1 MWHAKHLPFA
11 PRRAF
16 LFSLAGVACSGVWA
30 QAGGNKS
37 AGLPAKNLWIE
48 LRWVDS
54 SVSAAVVAG
63 VREGAVVIGT
73 SGSVSPRGGASLS
86 TQRRD
91 EHGGQVQRLLVLNGN
106 AASVQFTEN
115 VPMQWV
121 DFGIQVEAQP
131 GAPIS
136 GPPAGK
142 VIAVPRSGFT
152 EQTQGFNV
160 TPQWPGGQAPVR
172 LEVRV
177 QSPTQSSGQASN
189 YGSTQAHGGQGAAGT
204 AQTTVLSTVSAPL
217 GEWVTVAR
225 SGASVQARERGVL
238 STRDA
243 ETQRSR
249 ELQIRVDLAP

>member
-1 MWHAKHLPFA
+1 MLVGMWHAKLPPSA

-16 LFSLAGVACSGVWA
+16 LLGLGLAACNGAWA
-30 QAGGNKS
+30 QAGGNK
-37 AGLPAKNLWIE
+37 ATGLPAKNLWIE

-91 EHGGQVQRLLVLNGN
+91 EQSGQVQRLLVLNGN

-136 GPPAGK
+136 GPPSGK

-152 EQTQGFNV
+152 EHTQGFNV
-160 TPQWPGGQAPVR
+160 TPQWPGGEAPVR

-177 QSPTQSSGQASN
+177 QSPTQGSGPAS
-189 YGSTQAHGGQGAAGT
+189 THAHGGPGAAAS
-204 AQTTVLSTVSAPL
+204 AQTTVLSTVAAPL